1 MHPQTPTCSDARSE
15 NSVSFNTV
23 ARYGRRGVD
32 FSKFRTRMCRN
43 YTMGL
48 ACPFG
53 ENCAFSH
60 GDAEPQAARVDEGE
74 MPPPPPY
81 AEAVETEL
89 MLPPAYPSRFRH
101 DPYSFSGVLFEE

>member
-1 MHPQTPTCSDARSE
+1 MRLPTNSDTRSE
-15 NSVSFNTV
+15 STTVS
-23 ARYGRRGVD
+23 RRKPRG
-32 FSKFRTRMCRN
+32 FYHYKFRTRMCRN

-101 DPYSFSGVLFEE
+101 DPYSVHGFMYED